1 MKRWT
6 VTALT
11 TVVAVLATACSSGGT
26 LPRDSG
32 GKVVLPPKHI
42 AVAGRLYAT
51 KRRTLYRFSGT
62 RLTALL
68 ASMKVKDPAVSG
80 DGSRLA
86 FAELQEQSSTI
97 VVCDPSGQNRQT
109 ITPASGPEG
118 SLWAYA
124 PAFSQDGTHIAYLS
138 DRGKQPSNPQNLKP
152 NDFGVWV
159 YDATTGQ
166 SRRLATPTPYTGGD
180 SDELYR
186 PGASDQMI
194 YTTYLYSGDPPQPA
208 ARVSWLSMRTGAR
221 FYLSPDGARNFE
233 PAVSPDGRF
242 MAFIH
247 AEAGSDD
254 LYVAP
259 LAPSYSREPTPYP
272 TGTAVLLQAGMV
284 SQPVW
289 APDGSAIAFLMLS
302 NGSFDLFVLPV
313 SSLEGIHAS
322 GPAQAVTHA
331 SFLDAD
337 SRLAWS
343 A

>member
-6 VTALT
+6 VTALSMLA
-11 TVVAVLATACSSGGT
+11 VVLTAACSSST
-26 LPRDSG
+26 SLPRDSG
-32 GKVVLPPKHI
+32 KVVLQPKHI
-42 AVAGRLYAT
+42 VVAGRLYAT

-62 RLTALL
+62 RLTPLL
-68 ASMKVKDPAVSG
+68 SSMQVKDPAVSG

-86 FAELQEQSSTI
+86 FAQLQGQSSTI
-97 VVCDPSGQNRQT
+97 VVCDSSGQNRQT
-109 ITPASGPEG
+109 ITPASAPEG

-124 PAFSQDGTHIAYLS
+124 PAFSPDGTHIAYLS

-152 NDFGVWV
+152 NDLGVWV
-159 YDATTGQ
+159 YDSASGQ
-166 SRRLATPTPYTGGD
+166 SRRLVNPTPYTGGD

-186 PGASDQMI
+186 PAAPDQMI
-194 YTTYLYSGDPPQPA
+194 YTTYLYSGDPLQPA
-208 ARVSWLSMRTGAR
+208 ARLTWLSTRTGATA
-221 FYLSPDGARNFE
+221 YLSTDAARNFE

-259 LAPSYSREPTPYP
+259 LAPTYRGEPKPYP
-272 TGTAVLLQAGMV
+272 TDSALLLQAGIV

-302 NGSFDLFVLPV
+302 NGSFDLFILPM
-313 SSLEGIHAS
+313 SSLGSIHPA
-322 GPAQAVTHA
+322 GPAQAVTHG

>member
-1 MKRWT
+1 MKRWS
-6 VTALT
+6 VIA
-11 TVVAVLATACSSGGT
+11 LATLVVVQAAACSSGGT
-26 LPRDSG
+26 LPRDP

-62 RLTALL
+62 RLTPLL
-68 ASMKVKDPAVSG
+68 SSMRVKDPAVSS

-86 FAELQEQSSTI
+86 FAELQAQSSTI
-97 VVCDPSGQNRQT
+97 VVCDASGHNRQT
-109 ITPASGPEG
+109 ITPASAPEG

-124 PAFSQDGTHIAYLS
+124 PAFSQDGMHIAFLT
-138 DRGKQPSNPQNLKP
+138 DRGKQPSNPQNLNP
-152 NDFGVWV
+152 NDLGVWV
-159 YDATTGQ
+159 YDTTTGQ
-166 SRRLATPTPYTGGD
+166 SRRLVAPTPYTGGD
-180 SDELYR
+180 SDELFR
-186 PGASDQMI
+186 PGPPDQMI

-208 ARVSWLSMRTGAR
+208 ARITWLSMRTGAR
-221 FYLSPDGARNFE
+221 FYLSPDGARDIE

-259 LAPSYSREPTPYP
+259 LAPSYSGEPKPYP
-272 TGTAVLLQAGMV
+272 TDTAVLLQAGMV

-313 SSLEGIHAS
+313 SSQGGIHAG
-322 GPAQAVTHA
+322 GPAQAVTHG
-331 SFLDAD
+331 SYLDAD